1 MVLFFLIEDFIKHS
15 HQLGMLDERP
25 VHISDKK
32 KDTTSYSKSKYTVF
46 NNDVNNKKNEIK

>member
-1 MVLFFLIEDFIKHS
+1 
-15 HQLGMLDERP
+15 MLDERP